1 MGSVLAAP
9 LRLPAQPSLDA
20 ASWLAPVRV
29 AARRCWPAARSV
41 APHLTLACAALVLIA
56 PALTSGSVHWQEDTK
71 FFYYPILATLANALK
86 QGTLP
91 LWEPGVLGGYRL
103 FADGDAG
110 MLYPPNL
117 VALRLPDP
125 PTALVAL
132 RLSPFY
138 LSGAFTYAYL
148 RAAGCARPAAL
159 TGGFAFMGSGFMVGQ
174 VVHENL
180 ASGMV
185 WLPLALSFV
194 ERGVRAP
201 TPGERY
207 RSAAF
212 AGVALAIQALAVHV
226 QVCVFT

>member
-91 LWEPGVLGGYRL
+91 LWEPGVFGGYRL
-103 FADGDAG
+103 FADGRCTTWSGRTASAS
-110 MLYPPNL
+110 
-117 VALRLPDP
+117 ALPSQTRKSASTEMRLRCRV
-125 PTALVAL
+125 PTWC
-132 RLSPFY
+132 RW
-138 LSGAFTYAYL
+138 
-148 RAAGCARPAAL
+148 R
-159 TGGFAFMGSGFMVGQ
+159 
-174 VVHENL
+174 
-180 ASGMV
+180 
-185 WLPLALSFV
+185 
-194 ERGVRAP
+194 
-201 TPGERY
+201 
-207 RSAAF
+207 
-212 AGVALAIQALAVHV
+212 
-226 QVCVFT
+226 